1 MCVLLVIVC
10 QPFRSVPVQTRKQ
23 VVKISSSPLCWS
35 KWWVLLFC
43 ILLSNWKLC
52 THVMILCL
60 YSVVAYWDL
69 LSLCGIIILGFNYL
83 PQASTSSSST
93 PKNYWPL
100 LGLCTIL
107 HRTVYKTDYSFPGVT
122 NPISMDRNPLKTDIF
137 ETKKINDAE
146 TPNNFS

>member
-1 MCVLLVIVC
+1 
-10 QPFRSVPVQTRKQ
+10 
-23 VVKISSSPLCWS
+23 
-35 KWWVLLFC
+35 
-43 ILLSNWKLC
+43 
-52 THVMILCL
+52 MILCL

-100 LGLCTIL
+100 LGLCAIL
-107 HRTVYKTDYSFPGVT
+107 HRTVCKTDNSFPGVT
-122 NPISMDRNPLKTDIF
+122 NPITMDRNPLKTDIF